1 LAKRKRYV
9 FHSPRLG
16 LVINAQPDGPRV
28 EFVNGEFTTDDPKV
42 AAFLRGHSGY
52 GLWIFEAS
60 EEPVAAEK
68 PVARKGK
75 KSEAVDFAEELS
87 KQEDGGAE

>member
-1 LAKRKRYV
+1 MAKRRRYV

-42 AAFLRGHSGY
+42 ATFLRGHSGY

-60 EEPVAAEK
+60 EELP
-68 PVARKGK
+68 
-75 KSEAVDFAEELS
+75 

>member
-1 LAKRKRYV
+1 MAKRRRYV

-42 AAFLRGHSGY
+42 VSFLRGHSGY

-60 EEPVAAEK
+60 EE
-68 PVARKGK
+68 
-75 KSEAVDFAEELS
+75 LL